1 MNERTKT
8 NILIVDD
15 ESSIREVLQRTL
27 EASGFTCGTACNVDE
42 ALMKLSEAEYG
53 LVLSD
58 IMMPGRT
65 GVELLQEIKARYPDT
80 AVIMVTAVSDVQTAI
95 NAMKQGAY
103 DYVTKPF
110 NILEVTMSVER
121 ALEKRTLLIT
131 NREYREHLEQK
142 VEEQTDEIRATFLGA
157 VKSLAEA
164 LEAKDPYTN
173 GHSKRVTEVTVTLAT
188 EASLPELQLDRIRLA
203 GLVHDI
209 GKIGIPEQI
218 LHKPDKLTD
227 AEYEMIKEHSVI
239 GQRILRPIIRDQEV
253 LRIVRHHHER
263 YDGSGYP
270 DGISGDAI
278 PECVRLIAV
287 ADTYD
292 AMTSNRPYRKAL
304 TPEIARELIVKGS
317 GTQFDPEAVEL
328 FLATEMKL
336 PFCPLSAA
344 PRETS

>member
-1 MNERTKT
+1 
-8 NILIVDD
+8 
-15 ESSIREVLQRTL
+15 
-27 EASGFTCGTACNVDE
+27 
-42 ALMKLSEAEYG
+42 
-53 LVLSD
+53 
-58 IMMPGRT
+58 
-65 GVELLQEIKARYPDT
+65 
-80 AVIMVTAVSDVQTAI
+80 
-95 NAMKQGAY
+95 
-103 DYVTKPF
+103 
-110 NILEVTMSVER
+110 
-121 ALEKRTLLIT
+121 
-131 NREYREHLEQK
+131 
-142 VEEQTDEIRATFLGA
+142 LGA

-173 GHSKRVTEVTVTLAT
+173 GHSKRVTEVTVALAA
-188 EASLPELQLDRIRLA
+188 EAGLSALHLDRIRLA

-239 GQRILRPIIRDQEV
+239 GQKILRPIIRDQEV
-253 LRIVRHHHER
+253 LRIVRNHHER

-304 TPEIARELIVKGS
+304 TPEIARELILKGS
-317 GTQFDPEAVEL
+317 GTQFDPQVVEL
-328 FLATEMKL
+328 FLATEAKL
-336 PFCPLSAA
+336 PFCPLSGA
-344 PRETS
+344 PREKPRI